1 MEHGTYENSFFNKP
15 VKQMLSR
22 ASDEVYL
29 LADKSKLDKRALSL
43 VLGLKDIDVLIT
55 EPVLE
60 KEQISFLELN
70 EIRTEFCKE

>member
-1 MEHGTYENSFFNKP
+1 
-15 VKQMLSR
+15 MLSR